1 MILGGDL
8 GGTKTLLALAE
19 QDAAG
24 GIASSAS
31 NASPAPT
38 TRLSS

>member
-19 QDAAG
+19 INDG
-24 GIASSAS
+24 
-31 NASPAPT
+31 
-38 TRLSS
+38 RLSIIRR